1 MIHQHDVSNG
11 LLSSLP
17 PADFHLIQ
25 SDLLWV
31 DLILGKTVQHP
42 HEAITSA
49 IFPVSGLCS
58 VLAVSNGIQI
68 EAGIVGKEGFVGT
81 PIVLEAVQAPY
92 RIIVQGSGR
101 AVTITA
107 ANLQGAMERS
117 GKLRSNLLRFAHVFE
132 VQMSQTALANGSF
145 TIERRLARWLLM
157 CQDRVGHPEFLITH
171 EFLSI
176 MLAVRRS
183 GVTVALQS

>member
-42 HEAITSA
+42 HEA
-49 IFPVSGLCS
+49 L
-58 VLAVSNGIQI
+58 
-68 EAGIVGKEGFVGT
+68 
-81 PIVLEAVQAPY
+81 
-92 RIIVQGSGR
+92 R

-183 GVTVALQS
+183 GVTVALQKLEHRVII